1 MTNKEFKKLKDDLWL
16 AANKL
21 RADSDLKSNDYSP
34 PVLGIIFLK
43 FADIKYSQHE
53 KEIKAEFEKN
63 KGTRMEEPIE
73 KIAIEKCGLYI
84 PDTARYD
91 YLKDLPE
98 GDQDNPI
105 DKAVIQAMKDIE
117 KHVVS
122 LKDTLPKDEYYEITR
137 KGQSLL
143 KQLLK
148 LFSTIPDDSKG
159 DLLGK
164 IYEFFLGKFGLDEAQ
179 KGGEFFTPTSVVN
192 LMVEYIEPY
201 HGKIFDPACGSGGMF
216 VQSANFIRRHHL
228 QKGAVSPIYVYG
240 QEKTLQTVNLGK
252 MNLAINGLR
261 GEIKQGDS
269 YAEDLYDSF
278 GKFDFVMANPP
289 FNVKEVNE
297 DTVKKDKRFT
307 EYGLPKSK
315 SKKKSAGVVN
325 IPNANYLWISLFA
338 TSLNDTGKAALVMA
352 NSASDAGH
360 SEYDIRQTLIK
371 KGLITGMLT
380 LPSNMFSTVTL
391 PATLWF
397 FDKSNQI
404 TDFET
409 QKDKIQI
416 LFVDSRNVFHQVDRA
431 HREFTDEQLQNLA
444 AINYLRKGNRKFFI
458 ELVHSHY
465 TNAFER
471 LPILKDL
478 LQNAA
483 KSLQAQ
489 FEVFEKWSDSILLD
503 KRAIN
508 SLTPSFRAGTET
520 NTIPGFSPEQFRTEL
535 KTFKIAYT
543 QKVIQDIEKALTD
556 FDKYNQNFD
565 TEKTDETNK
574 AQHTLLQ
581 DNETLLTDY
590 LLVKKA
596 LEKSF
601 RKYESLYKT
610 AEQLMRTGKNNP
622 ALQGGEWKILEK
634 PKEIRLLLDKL
645 NEYSNLV
652 KNNNYEEE
660 EKSPVYFLKMAEWLQ
675 QRFPL
680 AKYEDVTGLCKLAG
694 IEEIEEQDYSLNP
707 GRYVGVVIE
716 EDGMTEEEFETEIK
730 KLNTE
735 LSSLNSKA
743 TELEFT
749 INQNLLNLFE
759 NE

>member
-43 FADIKYSQHE
+43 FADIKYSKFE

-63 KGTRMEEPIE
+63 KGTRLEEPIE
-73 KIAIEKCGLYI
+73 KIAIGKCGLFI

-117 KHVVS
+117 KYVIS
-122 LKDTLPKDEYYEITR
+122 LKDTLPKDEFFAITR

-148 LFSTIPDDSKG
+148 LFSTIPDDSNG

-164 IYEFFLGKFGLDEAQ
+164 IYEFFLGKFGLEEAQ
-179 KGGEFFTPTSVVN
+179 KGGEFFTPTSVVK
-192 LMVEYIEPY
+192 LMVEFIEPY

-216 VQSANFIRRHHL
+216 VQSNNFIQQHNL
-228 QKGAVSPIYVYG
+228 QKGSVTPISVYG
-240 QEKTLQTVNLGK
+240 QEKTMETVKLAK

-297 DTVKKDKRFT
+297 DTVKKDRRFT

-315 SKKKSAGVVN
+315 SKTKSAGVTT
-325 IPNANYLWISLFA
+325 IPNGNYLWISLFA
-338 TSLNDTGKAALVMA
+338 TSLKETGKAALVMS

-360 SEYDIRQTLIK
+360 SEYDIRKTLVR
-371 KGLITGMLT
+371 KGIISGMLT

-397 FDKSNQI
+397 FDKAKQI

-409 QKDKIQI
+409 GKDKIKI
-416 LFVDSRNVFHQVDRA
+416 LFVDARNVFHQVDRA
-431 HREFTDEQLQNLA
+431 HREFTEEQLQNLA
-444 AINYLRKGNRKFFI
+444 AINNLRKGNQKFFI

-465 TNAFER
+465 ANAIER
-471 LPILKDL
+471 MPIVKDL
-478 LQNAA
+478 LENIH
-483 KSLQAQ
+483 KNLTKQ
-489 FEVFEKWSDSILLD
+489 FADFGKWV
-503 KRAIN
+503 
-508 SLTPSFRAGTET
+508 
-520 NTIPGFSPEQFRTEL
+520 NTVKPADEQ
-535 KTFKIAYT
+535 
-543 QKVIQDIEKALTD
+543 KA
-556 FDKYNQNFD
+556 
-565 TEKTDETNK
+565 
-574 AQHTLLQ
+574 
-581 DNETLLTDY
+581 
-590 LLVKKA
+590 
-596 LEKSF
+596 
-601 RKYESLYKT
+601 
-610 AEQLMRTGKNNP
+610 
-622 ALQGGEWKILEK
+622 ILEK
-634 PKEIRLLLDKL
+634 EKFFELLKKIQIAETATILNHINKAVTDFEDYKKKYNAEKIEASNTAQHVLFADSEILLHDFLQTKKELEKNFRDFEKLFKLADDNLKSKEDKAWKTLDKPKDIRILLDKL
-645 NEYSNLV
+645 NEYSNPV
-652 KNNNYEEE
+652 KNNNYEDE

-675 QRFPL
+675 QRFPK
-680 AKYEDVTGLCKLAG
+680 AQYEDVTGLCKLAT
-694 IEEIEEQDYSLNP
+694 ITDIEEQDYSLNP

-716 EDGMTEEEFETEIK
+716 EDGMTEEEFEAEIK
-730 KLNTE
+730 R
-735 LSSLNSKA
+735 LNS
-743 TELEFT
+743 ELNVLNASASDLEKL
-749 INQNLLNLFE
+749 INQNILNLFE

>member
-43 FADIKYSQHE
+43 FADIKYSKFE

-63 KGTRMEEPIE
+63 KGTRLEESIE
-73 KIAIEKCGLYI
+73 KIAIGKCGLYI
-84 PDTARYD
+84 PDNARYD

-117 KHVVS
+117 KYVVS
-122 LKDTLPKDEYYEITR
+122 LKDTLPKDEFFVITR

-148 LFSTIPDDSKG
+148 LFSTIPDDSNG

-164 IYEFFLGKFGLDEAQ
+164 IYEFFLGKFGLEEAQ
-179 KGGEFFTPTSVVN
+179 KGGEFFTPTSVVK
-192 LMVEYIEPY
+192 LMVEFIEPY

-216 VQSANFIRRHHL
+216 VQSNNFIQQHHL
-228 QKGAVSPIYVYG
+228 QKGAVSPIFVYG
-240 QEKTLQTVNLGK
+240 QEKTMETVKLAK

-315 SKKKSAGVVN
+315 SQTKSAGVTT
-325 IPNANYLWISLFA
+325 IPNGNYLWISLFA
-338 TSLNDTGKAALVMA
+338 TSLNETGKAALVMS

-360 SEYDIRQTLIK
+360 SEYDIRKTIVR
-371 KGLITGMLT
+371 KGIISGMLT

-397 FDKSNQI
+397 FDKAKQI

-409 QKDKIQI
+409 GKDNIKI
-416 LFVDSRNVFHQVDRA
+416 LFLDARNVFHQVDRA
-431 HREFTDEQLQNLA
+431 HREFTEEQLQNLA
-444 AINYLRKGNRKFFI
+444 AINNLRKGNQKFFI
-458 ELVHSHY
+458 ELVHTHY
-465 TNAFER
+465 ANAIER
-471 LPILKDL
+471 MPIVKDL
-478 LQNAA
+478 LENIHKNLTNQFAEFCNWVNLIVPTYKPDAQSITPTF
-483 KSLQAQ
+483 KSELA
-489 FEVFEKWSDSILLD
+489 EYPLS
-503 KRAIN
+503 
-508 SLTPSFRAGTET
+508 T
-520 NTIPGFSPEQFRTEL
+520 GFSPDQFL
-535 KTFKIAYT
+535 ADCKKLQIAET
-543 QKVIQDIEKALTD
+543 ATILNQINKAFTD
-556 FDKYNQNFD
+556 FEDYKKKFD
-565 TEKTDETNK
+565 TDSIEATNS
-574 AQHTLLQ
+574 AQHVLLA
-581 DNETLLTDY
+581 DSETLLHDFLQT
-590 LLVKKA
+590 KKE
-596 LEKSF
+596 LEKNF
-601 RKYESLYKT
+601 RDYEKLFKLADDILKSKDDK
-610 AEQLMRTGKNNP
+610 A
-622 ALQGGEWKILEK
+622 WKALEK
-634 PKEIRLLLDKL
+634 PKEIRLLIDKL
-645 NEYSNLV
+645 NEYSNPV
-652 KNNNYEEE
+652 KNNNYEDE

-675 QRFPL
+675 QRFP
-680 AKYEDVTGLCKLAG
+680 KVQYEDVTGLCKLAT
-694 IEEIEEQDYSLNP
+694 IADIEEQDYSLNP

-730 KLNTE
+730 RLNSE
-735 LSSLNSKA
+735 LNSLNASA
-743 TELEFT
+743 ADLEKL
-749 INQNLLNLFE
+749 INQNILNLFE

>member
-53 KEIKAEFEKN
+53 KKIKAEFEKN

-84 PDTARYD
+84 PDTARYN
-91 YLKDLPE
+91 YLKDLAE
-98 GDQDNPI
+98 GNQDNPI

-148 LFSTIPDDSKG
+148 LFSTIPDDSNG

-297 DTVKKDKRFT
+297 DTVKKDRRFT

-315 SKKKSAGVVN
+315 SKTKGSGVVA
-325 IPNANYLWISLFA
+325 IPNGNYLWISLFA
-338 TSLNDTGKAALVMA
+338 TSLNETGKAALVMA

-360 SEYDIRQTLIK
+360 SEYNIRQTLIK

-404 TDFET
+404 SDFET

-416 LFVDSRNVFHQVDRA
+416 LFVDSRTVFHQVDRA

-444 AINYLRKGNRKFFI
+444 AINQLRKGNRKFFI

-489 FEVFEKWSDSILLD
+489 FVAFDKWMATTKPDKEQKELLD
-503 KRAIN
+503 K
-508 SLTPSFRAGTET
+508 
-520 NTIPGFSPEQFRTEL
+520 EQFYIKL
-535 KTFKIAYT
+535 KAFAIADT
-543 QKVIQDIEKALTD
+543 QKVIQDIEKSLAD
-556 FDKYNQNFD
+556 FSTYKQNVD
-565 TEKTDETNK
+565 IENPDETNT

-581 DNETLLTDY
+581 DNEILLADY

-601 RKYESLYKT
+601 RKYESLFKLAENHLKT
-610 AEQLMRTGKNNP
+610 KDDKA
-622 ALQGGEWKILEK
+622 WKTLEK
-634 PKEIRLLLDKL
+634 PKEIHLLLDQL
-645 NEYSNLV
+645 NEYSNPV
-652 KNNNYEEE
+652 KSNNYEYE

-694 IEEIEEQDYSLNP
+694 IDEIQEQDFSLNP

-730 KLNTE
+730 KLNAE
-735 LSSLNSKA
+735 LNSLNSKA
-743 TELEFT
+743 SDLEKS
-749 INQNLLNLFE
+749 INKNLLNLFG

>member
-43 FADIKYSQHE
+43 FADIKYSKYE
-53 KEIKAEFEKN
+53 EVIKAEFEKN

-84 PDTARYD
+84 PDTARYN

-105 DKAVIQAMKDIE
+105 DKAVIKAMKDIE
-117 KHVVS
+117 KQVVS

-148 LFSTIPDDSKG
+148 LFSTIPDDSNG

-179 KGGEFFTPTSVVN
+179 KGGEFFTPTSVVK

-297 DTVKKDKRFT
+297 DTVKKDRRFT

-315 SKKKSAGVVN
+315 SKTKGGGVVS
-325 IPNANYLWISLFA
+325 IPNGNYLWISLFA
-338 TSLNDTGKAALVMA
+338 TSLNETGKAALVMS

-360 SEYDIRQTLIK
+360 SEYDIRQTLVR
-371 KGLITGMLT
+371 KGLISGMLT

-409 QKDKIQI
+409 GKDKIQI

-444 AINYLRKGNRKFFI
+444 AINNLRKGNRKFFI

-465 TNAFER
+465 SHAFER
-471 LPILKDL
+471 LPILKDV

-483 KSLQAQ
+483 TLLKKQ
-489 FEVFEKWSDSILLD
+489 FESFEKWTATTKPDKEQKELLD
-503 KRAIN
+503 K
-508 SLTPSFRAGTET
+508 
-520 NTIPGFSPEQFRTEL
+520 EQFFEKL
-535 KTFKIAYT
+535 KTFTLADT
-543 QKVIQDIEKALTD
+543 QKVMLDIDKALTD
-556 FDKYNQNFD
+556 FKTYTKHYD
-565 TEKTDETNK
+565 TEKPDETNT
-574 AQHTLLQ
+574 AQHTLLH
-581 DNETLLTDY
+581 DNETLLADY
-590 LLVKKA
+590 ILVKKA

-601 RKYESLYKT
+601 RKYESLFKI
-610 AEQLMRTGKNNP
+610 AEDRIRANKNNP
-622 ALQGGEWKILEK
+622 ALQGGSWKALEK
-634 PKEIRLLLDKL
+634 PKEIRLLLNKL
-645 NEYSNLV
+645 NEYSNTT
-652 KNNNYEEE
+652 KSNNYEYEE
-660 EKSPVYFLKMAEWLQ
+660 LSPVYFLKMAEWLQ

-680 AKYEDVTGLCKLAG
+680 AQYEDVTGLCKLAT
-694 IEEIEEQDYSLNP
+694 IADIEEQDYSLNP

-716 EDGMTEEEFETEIK
+716 EDGMTEDEFETEIK
-730 KLNTE
+730 NLNAE
-735 LSSLNSKA
+735 LTSLNLKA
-743 TELEFT
+743 SDLELT
-749 INQNLLNLFE
+749 INQNLLNLFGDE
-759 NE
+759 

>member
-43 FADIKYSQHE
+43 FADIKYSQYE

-63 KGTRMEEPIE
+63 KGNRLKAPIE

-84 PDTARYD
+84 PDTARYH

-148 LFSTIPDDSKG
+148 LFSTIPDDSNG

-325 IPNANYLWISLFA
+325 IPNGNYLWISLFA
-338 TSLNDTGKAALVMA
+338 TSLNETGKAALVMS

-360 SEYDIRQTLIK
+360 SEYDIRQTLVR
-371 KGLITGMLT
+371 KGLISGMLT

-397 FDKSNQI
+397 FDKSNEI
-404 TDFET
+404 ADFET
-409 QKDKIQI
+409 GKDKIQI
-416 LFVDSRNVFHQVDRA
+416 LFVYSRNVFHQVDRA

-465 TNAFER
+465 ENAFVR
-471 LPILKDL
+471 LPILKEL
-478 LQNAA
+478 LQESTKSIQEQYEAFSKWAA
-483 KSLQAQ
+483 TTKPNKEQK
-489 FEVFEKWSDSILLD
+489 ELLD
-503 KRAIN
+503 K
-508 SLTPSFRAGTET
+508 
-520 NTIPGFSPEQFRTEL
+520 EQFFEKL
-535 KTFKIAYT
+535 KTFTVSDTK
-543 QKVIQDIEKALTD
+543 KVIEDIDKALAD
-556 FDKYNQNFD
+556 FEKYTKNYD
-565 TEKTDETNK
+565 AEKPKEINS
-574 AQHTLLQ
+574 AQHILLQ
-581 DNETLLTDY
+581 DNETLLQDY
-590 LLVKKA
+590 LVVKKA

-601 RKYESLYKT
+601 RKYENLFKL
-610 AEQLMRTGKNNP
+610 AESKLKSKDDKKWK
-622 ALQGGEWKILEK
+622 ALAK

-645 NEYSNLV
+645 NEYSNLT
-652 KNNNYEEE
+652 KSNNYEYE

-680 AKYEDVTGLCKLAG
+680 AKYEDVTGLCKLAN
-694 IEEIEEQDYSLNP
+694 IADIEEQDYSLNP

-730 KLNTE
+730 SLNTE
-735 LSSLNSKA
+735 LTSLNGKA
-743 TELEFT
+743 SELERT

>member
-43 FADIKYSQHE
+43 FADIKYSKFE
-53 KEIKAEFEKN
+53 NEITAEFEKN
-63 KGTRMEEPIE
+63 KGTRLEEPIE
-73 KIAIEKCGLYI
+73 KIAIGKCGLYI

-98 GDQDNPI
+98 GEQDKPI

-117 KHVVS
+117 KYVVS
-122 LKDTLPKDEYYEITR
+122 LKDTLPKDEFFAITR

-148 LFSTIPDDSKG
+148 LFSTIPDDSNG

-164 IYEFFLGKFGLDEAQ
+164 IYEFFLGKFGLEEAQ
-179 KGGEFFTPTSVVN
+179 KGGEFFTPTSVVK
-192 LMVEYIEPY
+192 LMVEFIEPY

-216 VQSANFIRRHHL
+216 VQSNNFIQQHNL
-228 QKGAVSPIYVYG
+228 QKGSVTPISVYG
-240 QEKTLQTVNLGK
+240 QEKTMETVKLAK

-297 DTVKKDKRFT
+297 DTVKKDRRFT

-315 SKKKSAGVVN
+315 SQTKSAGVTT
-325 IPNANYLWISLFA
+325 IPNGNYLWISLFA
-338 TSLNDTGKAALVMA
+338 TSLNETGKAALVMS

-360 SEYDIRQTLIK
+360 SEYDIRKTLVR
-371 KGLITGMLT
+371 KGIISGMLT

-397 FDKSNQI
+397 FDKAKQI
-404 TDFET
+404 SDFET
-409 QKDKIQI
+409 GKDKIKI
-416 LFVDSRNVFHQVDRA
+416 LFVDARNVFHQVDRA
-431 HREFTDEQLQNLA
+431 HREFTEEQLQNLA
-444 AINYLRKGNRKFFI
+444 AINNLRKGNNKFFI

-465 TNAFER
+465 ANAVEGM
-471 LPILKDL
+471 PIIKDL
-478 LQNAA
+478 LESITSNLTKQFADFKKWVDIVKPNDEQKALLEKENFFELLKKIQIA
-483 KSLQAQ
+483 ETTTIVNHINKSVFD
-489 FEVFEKWSDSILLD
+489 FE
-503 KRAIN
+503 
-508 SLTPSFRAGTET
+508 
-520 NTIPGFSPEQFRTEL
+520 
-535 KTFKIAYT
+535 AYT
-543 QKVIQDIEKALTD
+543 KQ
-556 FDKYNQNFD
+556 YNAEN
-565 TEKTDETNK
+565 TEATNK
-574 AQHTLLQ
+574 AQHVLLA
-581 DNETLLTDY
+581 DSETLLHDF
-590 LLVKKA
+590 LHSKKELEKNFRDFEKLFKLADDNLKSKEDKVWKA
-596 LEKSF
+596 LD
-601 RKYESLYKT
+601 
-610 AEQLMRTGKNNP
+610 
-622 ALQGGEWKILEK
+622 K
-634 PKEIRLLLDKL
+634 PKDIRLLLDKL
-645 NEYSNLV
+645 NEYSNPV
-652 KNNNYEEE
+652 KNNNYEDE

-675 QRFPL
+675 QRFPK
-680 AKYEDVTGLCKLAG
+680 AEYEDVTGLCKLAT
-694 IEEIEEQDYSLNP
+694 IADIEEQDYSLNP

-730 KLNTE
+730 R
-735 LSSLNSKA
+735 LNSELNLLNSSA
-743 TELEFT
+743 TDLEKL
-749 INQNLLNLFE
+749 INQNILNLFE

>member
-43 FADIKYSQHE
+43 FADIKYSKFE

-63 KGTRMEEPIE
+63 KGTRLEEPIE
-73 KIAIEKCGLYI
+73 KIAIGKCGLYI

-98 GDQDNPI
+98 GDQDKPI

-117 KHVVS
+117 KYVVS
-122 LKDTLPKDEYYEITR
+122 LKDTLPKDEFFAITR

-148 LFSTIPDDSKG
+148 LFSTIPDDSNG

-164 IYEFFLGKFGLDEAQ
+164 IYEFFLGKFGLEEAQ
-179 KGGEFFTPTSVVN
+179 KGGEFFTPTSVVK
-192 LMVEYIEPY
+192 LMVEFIEPY

-216 VQSANFIRRHHL
+216 VQSNNFIQQHNL
-228 QKGAVSPIYVYG
+228 QKGSVTPISVYG
-240 QEKTLQTVNLGK
+240 QEKTMETVKLAK

-297 DTVKKDKRFT
+297 DTVKKDRRFT

-315 SKKKSAGVVN
+315 SKTKSAGVTS
-325 IPNANYLWISLFA
+325 IPNGNYLWISLFA
-338 TSLNDTGKAALVMA
+338 TSLNETGKAALVMS

-360 SEYDIRQTLIK
+360 SEYDIRKTLVR
-371 KGLITGMLT
+371 KGIISGMLT

-397 FDKSNQI
+397 FDKAKQI

-409 QKDKIQI
+409 GKDKIKI
-416 LFVDSRNVFHQVDRA
+416 LFVDARNVFHQVDRA
-431 HREFTDEQLQNLA
+431 HREFTEEQLQNLA
-444 AINYLRKGNRKFFI
+444 AINNLRKGNQKFFI
-458 ELVHSHY
+458 ELVHTHY
-465 TNAFER
+465 TSAIDR
-471 LPILKDL
+471 MPIVKDL
-478 LQNAA
+478 LENINKNLTKQFAEFSKWVNTVKPTDEQKAILEKEKFFELLKKIQIAETATILNHINKAFTDFEDYIKKYNSENIEAA
-483 KSLQAQ
+483 NQAQ
-489 FEVFEKWSDSILLD
+489 HVLLADS
-503 KRAIN
+503 
-508 SLTPSFRAGTET
+508 
-520 NTIPGFSPEQFRTEL
+520 
-535 KTFKIAYT
+535 
-543 QKVIQDIEKALTD
+543 
-556 FDKYNQNFD
+556 
-565 TEKTDETNK
+565 
-574 AQHTLLQ
+574 
-581 DNETLLTDY
+581 ETLLHDFLQT
-590 LLVKKA
+590 KKE
-596 LEKSF
+596 LEKNF
-601 RKYESLYKT
+601 RDFEKLFKLADDNLKSKEDK
-610 AEQLMRTGKNNP
+610 A
-622 ALQGGEWKILEK
+622 WKAFDK
-634 PKEIRLLLDKL
+634 PKDIRILLDKL
-645 NEYSNLV
+645 NEYSNPA
-652 KNNNYEEE
+652 KNNNYEDE

-675 QRFPL
+675 QRFPK
-680 AKYEDVTGLCKLAG
+680 AEYEDVTGLCKLAT
-694 IEEIEEQDYSLNP
+694 IADIEEQDYSLNP

-716 EDGMTEEEFETEIK
+716 EDGMTEEEFENEIK
-730 KLNTE
+730 RLNSELNSLNT
-735 LSSLNSKA
+735 SASD
-743 TELEFT
+743 LEKL
-749 INQNLLNLFE
+749 INQNILNLFE